1 MFAMKKKR
9 FEVHKQGVWNVTF
22 LSYLEFAHYSWTSE
36 KNAFMTEDKGC
47 RGYKVQILIRVFHI
61 FLG

>member
-1 MFAMKKKR
+1 MIEFKKKR
-9 FEVHKQGVWNVTF
+9 SEVHKQGVWNAIF
-22 LSYLEFAHYSWTSE
+22 LSYLEFIHSLTSE
-36 KNAFMTEDKGC
+36 KHAFMTEDKGC